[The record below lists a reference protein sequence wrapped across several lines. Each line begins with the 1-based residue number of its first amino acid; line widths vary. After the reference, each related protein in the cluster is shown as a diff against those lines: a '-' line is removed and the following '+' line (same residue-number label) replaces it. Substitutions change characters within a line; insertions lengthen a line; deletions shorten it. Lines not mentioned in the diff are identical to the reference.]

1 MQTTM
6 PIEVIYEKAR
16 LTLEKHKHIKVVN
29 LKVKAHNEEHQERF
43 YVIAKVR
50 REEDG
55 GVELLVDD
63 LEAYLDQNIWLDA
76 QEHDPYIYFHKRNKA
91 NLEDIEVADGARDEN
106 EFEPIDITDLDPYSR
121 WDKGEI
127 NAAEQKA
134 NEEAERMAK
143 EAEADTHNERR

>member
-1 MQTTM
+1 M
-6 PIEVIYEKAR
+6 PIEVIYEKAK

-29 LKVKAHNEEHQERF
+29 LKVKAHNEEHEERF
-43 YVIAKVR
+43 YIIAKVR

-76 QEHDPYIYFHKRNKA
+76 QERDPYIYFHKRNKA

-106 EFEPIDITDLDPYSR
+106 EFEPIDIAELDPYSR

-127 NAAEQKA
+127 NAEEQKA
-134 NEEAERMAK
+134 NEANEAAK
-143 EAEADTHNERR
+143 RLAEETEANGAYYSR